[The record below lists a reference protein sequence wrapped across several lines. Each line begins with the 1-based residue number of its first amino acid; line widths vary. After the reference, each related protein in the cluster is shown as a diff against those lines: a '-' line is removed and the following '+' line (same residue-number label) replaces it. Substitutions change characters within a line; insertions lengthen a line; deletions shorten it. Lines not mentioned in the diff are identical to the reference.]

1 MAWNSDTGNVGWE
14 EAAIDATAEAAFEAK
29 ALALGLSGVVLVE
42 NVKLAV
48 PSLAG
53 CLRRAL
59 SSALTAALGVHM
71 RKRRTST
78 TSNLSRSSRGT
89 QESHQEISVR
99 IRPGGGSAL
108 ARNCPVGASAFSFA
122 VLPEDEDR
130 DMVERLREH
139 LLLEEVYSGGVCL
152 LPELKAKLEDHGIS
166 SKCRLTIE
174 VTAPER
180 PASPAGLHGTII
192 VESKEGSPM
201 KKRPLW
207 VLHPLLLFLMNAFH
221 KYTIIDLF
229 EKAAK
234 PSRVFI
240 GVCWQVD
247 REEDA
252 DCFLLQPPSS
262 YAGQVRTLFLH
273 HSEAR
278 GPCYARARIQQE
290 LFQGEDFYF
299 QLDSHF
305 RMIPKWDEELI
316 HQLGM
321 CESKKPILSTYPSSY
336 TLPEDYRPG
345 MPDAAELPKSIEPIA
360 LCAREFGPDGF
371 LRITGKKCKTFS
383 SPRTGL
389 FWAAGFAFSSGQVVK
404 EVPYDI
410 RLEDLFFGE
419 ESSMAVRLWTS
430 GWDFFAPTKVMG
442 YHLWTRKHRPVFREH
457 DSQDQRQRQAASQKR
472 VTMQLTGGDG
482 QSSHEPPAARSL
494 RDYEEFAGISFE
506 KRKLSA
512 RALRGGM
519 DPGDFMDEAPADS
532 GDIQMPGSALVAEIF
547 QRLGIQENE
556 KSEAHGMWVK
566 RSLLLNDR
574 LLQSQEVLSELVS
587 ASPRKVELQL
597 LCHTRSVE
605 RIEDYLEMDDEIS
618 PLGMSFAFCG
628 PSGSGKSR
636 LLRSYAMKESN
647 AMGLPFMRVHLRVEE
662 ALVRYLWDQV
672 DLKDQRQVSAW
683 EAQQLADAEGLS
695 YFETSALHADAL
707 VDAVTFA
714 AAATPSQPSKSPYP
728 QGLPNN
734 IASTIQAMLGKDTA
748 AGAPTV
754 LLTPLSSTPPRLLS
768 APTREL
774 RLLQP
779 QEVEQL
785 NSCGICIID
794 AFLRDR
800 CYGPF
805 ADEVDPAEATRLV
818 RRAAQCMPLR
828 PAGLGGGEG
837 VWRSQ
842 KVRGDEMTWLNVPD
856 MAGGFQCGVKA
867 LQRACEVMPPA
878 ANGEARASSR

>member
-519 DPGDFMDEAPADS
+519 DPGDFMDEA
-532 GDIQMPGSALVAEIF
+532 
-547 QRLGIQENE
+547 
-556 KSEAHGMWVK
+556 
-566 RSLLLNDR
+566 
-574 LLQSQEVLSELVS
+574 
-587 ASPRKVELQL
+587 
-597 LCHTRSVE
+597 
-605 RIEDYLEMDDEIS
+605 
-618 PLGMSFAFCG
+618 
-628 PSGSGKSR
+628 
-636 LLRSYAMKESN
+636 
-647 AMGLPFMRVHLRVEE
+647 
-662 ALVRYLWDQV
+662 
-672 DLKDQRQVSAW
+672 
-683 EAQQLADAEGLS
+683 
-695 YFETSALHADAL
+695 
-707 VDAVTFA
+707 
-714 AAATPSQPSKSPYP
+714 AATPSQPSKSPYP

>member
-1 MAWNSDTGNVGWE
+1 MAAD
-14 EAAIDATAEAAFEAK
+14 
-29 ALALGLSGVVLVE
+29 
-42 NVKLAV
+42 
-48 PSLAG
+48 PSIFVSIPAY
-53 CLRRAL
+53 RD
-59 SSALTAALGVHM
+59 
-71 RKRRTST
+71 
-78 TSNLSRSSRGT
+78 
-89 QESHQEISVR
+89 
-99 IRPGGGSAL
+99 
-108 ARNCPVGASAFSFA
+108 
-122 VLPEDEDR
+122 PE
-130 DMVERLREH
+130 
-139 LLLEEVYSGGVCL
+139 CQ
-152 LPELKAKLEDHGIS
+152 
-166 SKCRLTIE
+166 
-174 VTAPER
+174 
-180 PASPAGLHGTII
+180 
-192 VESKEGSPM
+192 
-201 KKRPLW
+201 
-207 VLHPLLLFLMNAFH
+207 
-221 KYTIIDLF
+221 YTIIDLF

-290 LFQGEDFYF
+290 LFQAEDYYF

-321 CESKKPILSTYPSSY
+321 CDSKKPILSTYPSSY

-383 SPRTGL
+383 EPRPGL

-457 DSQDQRQRQAASQKR
+457 DSEEQRQRQAASQKR

-494 RDYEEFAGISFE
+494 REYEEFAGISFE

-519 DPGDFMDEAPADS
+519 DPGDFMDEA
-532 GDIQMPGSALVAEIF
+532 
-547 QRLGIQENE
+547 
-556 KSEAHGMWVK
+556 
-566 RSLLLNDR
+566 
-574 LLQSQEVLSELVS
+574 
-587 ASPRKVELQL
+587 
-597 LCHTRSVE
+597 T
-605 RIEDYLEMDDEIS
+605 
-618 PLGMSFAFCG
+618 
-628 PSGSGKSR
+628 
-636 LLRSYAMKESN
+636 
-647 AMGLPFMRVHLRVEE
+647 
-662 ALVRYLWDQV
+662 
-672 DLKDQRQVSAW
+672 
-683 EAQQLADAEGLS
+683 
-695 YFETSALHADAL
+695 
-707 VDAVTFA
+707 
-714 AAATPSQPSKSPYP
+714 ATPSQSSKSPYP
-728 QGLPNN
+728 QGLPTN

-768 APTREL
+768 APTKKL

-779 QEVEQL
+779 KEVEQL

-805 ADEVDPAEATRLV
+805 AEEVDPSEATRLV
-818 RRAAQCMPLR
+818 HRGAQRVALR

-856 MAGGFQCGVKA
+856 MAGGFLQCGVKA

-878 ANGEARASSR
+878 DAANSEELDVLLAMVAALRSELDEAGFGSRRLSCMLARYPGGGARYARHRDALPTAEKGAGRRRLTAVYYLNHGWTPEHGGCLRAHLPAAVGSSMPNARKSKEEFDTTEGTQQVYHFDVEPLEDRLVLFSSEWLEHEVLPAYAERLAITTWFY